1 MIKKFINT
9 AQDFLNSI
17 NTKIFYAFEPFTL
30 VETLAV
36 VSILLATICLLA
48 VPFAY

>member
-9 AQDFLNSI
+9 TQDFFNSLH
-17 NTKIFYAFEPFTL
+17 TKIFYGFEPFTL
-30 VETLAV
+30 LEILVV